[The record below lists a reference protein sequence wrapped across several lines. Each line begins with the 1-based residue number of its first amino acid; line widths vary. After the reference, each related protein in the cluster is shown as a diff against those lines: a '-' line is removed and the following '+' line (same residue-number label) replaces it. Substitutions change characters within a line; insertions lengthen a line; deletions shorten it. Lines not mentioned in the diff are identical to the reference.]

1 MQFLWRCQILNK
13 GGSCPKRYR
22 HVGRNCFNCK
32 SYFEEKLQCR
42 PEVIL
47 TTEEEEEF
55 WESYRDFEDWL
66 NSNRNR
72 QVEFSGEVSSVKPH
86 FQKLVSSR
94 ENSFRLL
101 GFLLGLKEGFIGRT
115 RLDDHLY
122 ANISLRF
129 QERHRFAVGDELEG
143 IAILTEDRGRIILAR
158 PRQIEFNSRSGAE
171 SLSPQQALVASRTGK
186 ELSSQP
192 EECLSC
198 RWGVLVD
205 KVEKER
211 IRLTKRRTLFCLR
224 GVANPEECP
233 FLLASK
239 LESSG
244 CILPE
249 KIESKILTHIS

>member
-1 MQFLWRCQILNK
+1 MQFLWRCHLLNK
-13 GGSCPKRYR
+13 GGSCPKGYR

-32 SYFEEKLQCR
+32 SYFEEKVQCR

-47 TTEEEEEF
+47 APEDEKKF

-72 QVEFSGEVSSVKPH
+72 QVEFSGEVGSVKPH
-86 FQKLVSSR
+86 FQKLVSSK

-101 GFLLGLKEGFIGRT
+101 GFLVGLKEGFIGRT

-122 ANISLRF
+122 LSISLRF
-129 QERHRFAVGDELEG
+129 QERHHIAVGDKLEG
-143 IAILTEDRGRIILAR
+143 VAILTEDRGRIVLAR
-158 PRQIEFNSRSGAE
+158 PRQIEFDFKSGAE
-171 SLSPQQALVASRTGK
+171 SLSSQQALVAFRTGK
-186 ELSSQP
+186 ELRYQP

-205 KVEKER
+205 KIEKER

-249 KIESKILTHIS
+249 KIQSKVFSHIS